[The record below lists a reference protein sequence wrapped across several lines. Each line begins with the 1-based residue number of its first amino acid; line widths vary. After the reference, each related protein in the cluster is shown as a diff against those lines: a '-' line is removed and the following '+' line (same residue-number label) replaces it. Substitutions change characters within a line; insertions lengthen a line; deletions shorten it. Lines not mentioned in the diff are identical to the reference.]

1 MWVVCFFLF
10 LVVLVF
16 LVECMLDFLV
26 VFLRQF
32 MVYYGLL
39 EQEFLL
45 MVVCCYLVE
54 WGSFWV
60 GNHSRYVSIMPRYVF
75 LSLMHWQAL
84 VPVARCLLWF
94 VIPRYFQ
101 WV

>member
-1 MWVVCFFLF
+1 
-10 LVVLVF
+10 
-16 LVECMLDFLV
+16 MLDFLV

-32 MVYYGLL
+32 IVYYGVL

-60 GNHSRYVSIMPRYVF
+60 GNHSRHVSIMPRYVF
-75 LSLMHWQAL
+75 FKFDAL
-84 VPVARCLLWF
+84 AGSCSSGEVF
-94 VIPRYFQ
+94 VM
-101 WV
+101 VCNS